1 MRRIALLTL
10 LAAIVLIPTGAVAQE
25 DGPEVDI
32 VVISGVLDKSAIDFV
47 IGRVEAA
54 EAKSSEAVIIQ
65 INSPATV
72 SDTILELITTVQ
84 RSSVPIV
91 VWVGPDPAVA
101 YGGAVAVLTAAE
113 VRAAAP
119 GAEIGYAAQIQA
131 GGLRFTAPEA
141 IAEKTITVGVSGAGD
156 AGVLDLVTPS
166 INNLLVDLDGMTVVV
181 NGAERVLETVVE
193 GPDGLTPVSAVFWE
207 PGLGTRILRLAVA
220 PEALFFF
227 LVMGLMIAAF
237 EFYAIGPGL
246 AAVVASMSLLVASY
260 GLVTLPIRWW
270 SIALILFGLW
280 LMTVDYQ
287 RGGAGPMTWV
297 AAVILYIGGLF
308 IVDAAP
314 QLVPSWWVVLVVVI
328 AVLLWYM
335 FAMTTVA
342 RSRFSTPTIGR
353 DHMIGRRGTAMTEF
367 GPLGEVEVD
376 GARWSASAHRAAG
389 LRKGSSVEIVG
400 VDGRFLEVEP
410 SENE

>member
-1 MRRIALLTL
+1 MAL
-10 LAAIVLIPTGAVAQE
+10 LAAFVLIPTSALAQD

-32 VVISGVLDKSAIDFV
+32 VVISGVLDRSAIDFV

-54 EAKSSEAVIIQ
+54 GDKGSEAVIIQ

-72 SDTILELITTVQ
+72 SDSILDLVTAVQ

-101 YGGAVAVLTAAE
+101 YGGAVAVLNAAD
-113 VRAAAP
+113 VRAGSP
-119 GAEIGYAAQIQA
+119 GVEIGYAAEIQA
-131 GGLRFTAPEA
+131 GGLRFIAPEP
-141 IAEKTITVGVSGAGD
+141 IADKTVTVGSGPVGAAGL
-156 AGVLDLVTPS
+156 LDLVAPS

-181 NGAERVLETVVE
+181 NGGERVLETVVD
-193 GPDGLTPVSAVFWE
+193 GPDGLTSVRTIFWE
-207 PGLGTRILRLAVA
+207 PGIGTRILRLAVT

-270 SIALILFGLW
+270 AIALILFGLW

-287 RGGAGPMTWV
+287 RGGAGPITWL
-297 AAVILYIGGLF
+297 AAVILFVGGLF
-308 IVDAAP
+308 ITDAAP
-314 QLVPSWWVVLVVVI
+314 QLVPSWWVVMVVVI

-353 DHMIGRRGTAMTEF
+353 EHMIGRHGTAVTDF
-367 GPLGEVEVD
+367 SPLGEVEVD
-376 GARWSASAHRAAG
+376 GARWSASAHREAG
-389 LRKGSSVEIVG
+389 LNAGSPVEIVG

-410 SENE
+410 VEAE